1 MELPPEM
8 QSALEQIEPQLRQLF
23 LQAIQNLTSKIQ
35 INVVVAHLQ
44 AGRISDALVAL
55 NLDPLFFTPIDRA
68 ISDAYYKGGVMALA
82 NLPKI
87 PDPFSAGEIV
97 INFDARAVRAEN
109 WVKKKS
115 SDLIE
120 SIIEEEK
127 ESLREVLRQGLEEG
141 RNPRNVALEISGRV
155 DLSTGKRTGGLLG
168 LNSQQK
174 AFVRTARQQLTSG
187 DPEEL
192 KKYLERKLRDRRY
205 DSIVRKA
212 MEGGNKIGDVQIDFI
227 TSRYSDRL
235 LKLRADT
242 ISRTEGINALRAG
255 QYEGYKQ
262 LVESGSVQESQVSR
276 TWQATGDKRT
286 RDDHMAMHGQKVQ
299 GLSSPFRAPDDSD
312 LLFPGDA
319 SLGAS
324 ADQIINC
331 RCFMKVRVSYLD

>member
-8 QSALEQIEPQLRQLF
+8 ESALEQIEPQLRQLF
-23 LQAIQNLTSKIQ
+23 LQAVQNLTSQIQ
-35 INVVVAHLQ
+35 INVIVSHLQ

-55 NLDPLFFTPIDRA
+55 NLDPLFFAPIDRA

-87 PDPFSAGEIV
+87 PDPFSSGAIV
-97 INFDARAVRAEN
+97 INFDARAIRAEN

-120 SIIEEEK
+120 GIIEEEK
-127 ESLREVLRQGLEEG
+127 ESLREVLRQGLEDG

-155 DLSTGKRTGGLLG
+155 DLATGKRTGGLLG

-174 AFVRTARQQLTSG
+174 TFVRTARQQLSSE
-187 DPEEL
+187 DPAEL
-192 KKYLERKLRDRRY
+192 AKYFDRKMRDRRY
-205 DSIVRKA
+205 DSIVQKA
-212 MEGGNKIGDVQIDFI
+212 LDGGKKLTQAQVDSI

-262 LVESGSVQESQVSR
+262 LVESGAVQESQVAR

-286 RDDHMAMHGQKVQ
+286 RHDHMAMHGQKVQ
-299 GLSSPFRAPDDSD
+299 GLSTPFRAPDNSE
-312 LLFPGDA
+312 LLFPGDV
-319 SLGAS
+319 SLQAS

-331 RCFMKVRVSYLD
+331 RCFMKVRISYLG